1 MLNLKTDL
9 STLLDTARA
18 NSWCTRL
25 YCTTCG
31 SHEFRSELNKIDRQS
46 LSIQLR
52 ELDVSYF
59 LNRDPILLIIYRA
72 AVLPYARD
80 LLEPLGDSPAGR
92 FLQKAIAIQTQR
104 DENRRFQAEMATPEA
119 VAERKAARKL
129 NKQTM
134 REQRRV
140 DKMPNKEK
148 TP

>member
-1 MLNLKTDL
+1 MTTDL
-9 STLLDTARA
+9 SILLDTARA
-18 NSWCTRL
+18 NGWCTRL
-25 YCTTCG
+25 FCTTCG
-31 SHEFRSELNKIDRQS
+31 SHEFLSELNKIDCQVLVS
-46 LSIQLR
+46 QLR
-52 ELDVSYF
+52 ELDESYF
-59 LNRDPILLIIYRA
+59 LNRYPILLIIYRA

-92 FLQKAIAIQTQR
+92 FLQKAIALQTQR
-104 DENRRFQAEMATPEA
+104 DENRRLQEEMATPEA